1 MQSFAAKISC
11 LITFLFLFAVQAS
24 TAQQTKDYIFTH
36 YTKSSGIISHQVNTI
51 VQDNEG
57 YMWLGTTNGL
67 QRFDGIRF
75 KSFVHIEN
83 DETSLPSNPVWQAM
97 MDKKNNLWLLMA
109 DGTVGI
115 FDRKQFVFHRYPS
128 TFKNPPSPNTSL
140 KRLVCDEQ
148 GNLFYIIAGS
158 EVITWNEKAQEFSY
172 RHNFFKQKDNWR
184 INDFAQQPGT
194 RHYWMAIE
202 GVGLAVYNA
211 VTNQLSY
218 PGSNTEKL
226 NAVDRYREFNC
237 MHLFFDNQHRLWTT
251 VIKQQNIFISA
262 YQMDSS
268 KFYINNLQ
276 LSNGD
281 NKLIEFKRFFQQ
293 KDGPVWVYGFHL
305 LAKYLSDKSNFQ
317 SVTNGYQFSHSI
329 AYEMVHSLY
338 EDREKNIWVCTD
350 NNGLYRFNPENE
362 FFTNVS
368 PVNYLTKQ
376 PGESSLLSF
385 APTKWGS
392 ILAGTYSEGLYE
404 YDKNFNQLPVT
415 IKGLNAATAT
425 IWCMTVSKD
434 SSLIWMGTKGGFY
447 SVDEKTRAASFHQ
460 FPVLANSIVRQISV
474 DKDDNLWLGTDNIGI
489 LKINSADIKHR
500 VSQTVSPI
508 DAIPQVQVNK
518 LMLDKKNR
526 VWIGTPENGL
536 YVLDAVSN
544 KLLMH
549 FGEKEK
555 LARELPERGIS
566 SILEYNDS
574 MFIITTATR
583 VVVYNEKSNK
593 LFLLGKPGFVS
604 GFITAVEKDDQ
615 NYLWL
620 TSTSGLYHISV
631 SKRIFAQYEREDGI
645 DNDHFTQSASCM
657 LPDGHILF
665 GSTSNILVFDPKKM
679 QLLDLHSDIVI
690 TDVKVMNKPLNVDS
704 VLALPELEL
713 SYKENS
719 VMIELSQLMYSGVNL
734 VKYRMEGLETEW
746 HLADKD
752 LQAVYSYL
760 PTGRFNFLVTVMDE
774 NGKESPP
781 KSLLI
786 IKVNSPVWKSWW
798 FYSLVALGIGALLF
812 WLDRERMSR
821 KQAIQQMRADI
832 GKDLHQEVNTALGN
846 ITILSE
852 MARLKTDTEP
862 GKSKEFIEQIQSR
875 SRNMMASL
883 DDMLW
888 TINPDNDSTEKMMLR
903 LKEFI
908 EGLKIKYNVQAYLL
922 VDKKAELLDLN
933 MKQRKDIFWLY
944 RGGIENVIKCGGDN
958 CRLHITY
965 ERPTLIYTLEFDI
978 AKVDLQQLTNLR
990 QRNEL
995 TEKLSKL
1002 KATLDVETHK
1012 MSHVFILKIP
1022 VL

>member
-1 MQSFAAKISC
+1 MQSVAAKISR
-11 LITFLFLFAVQAS
+11 LIIFLFLFAVQS
-24 TAQQTKDYIFTH
+24 ITAQQTKDYIFTH
-36 YTKSSGIISHQVNTI
+36 YSKSSGIISHQVNTI

-75 KSFVHIEN
+75 KTFSHIEN
-83 DETSLPSNPVWQAM
+83 NATSLPSNPVWQVM

-109 DGTVGI
+109 DGSVGI
-115 FDRKQFVFHRYPS
+115 FNRKQFVFHSYPAA
-128 TFKNPPSPNTSL
+128 FKNPASPNTSL
-140 KRLVCDEQ
+140 KRLICDEQ

-158 EVITWNEKAQEFSY
+158 EVITWDEKTQEFSY

-184 INDFAQQPGT
+184 INDFVQQPGT
-194 RHYWMAIE
+194 RNYWMAID
-202 GVGLAVYNA
+202 GAGLAVYNA
-211 VTNQLSY
+211 ATNQLSY
-218 PGSNTEKL
+218 AGNNTEKIT
-226 NAVDRYREFNC
+226 AVEGYREFNC
-237 MHLFFDNQHRLWTT
+237 QHLFFDNQHRLWTT
-251 VIKQQNIFISA
+251 VIKQQNIYISA
-262 YQMDSS
+262 YQIDSS

-276 LSNGD
+276 LSNSD
-281 NKLIEFKRFFQQ
+281 KKLIEFKRFFQQ
-293 KDGPVWVYGFHL
+293 KSGAVWVYGFHL

-317 SVTNGYQFSHSI
+317 PVTNGYLYSHSI
-329 AYEMVHSLY
+329 AYEMVHCLY

-368 PVNYLTKQ
+368 PLNYSTKQ
-376 PGESSLLSF
+376 PGQSSLLSF
-385 APTKWGS
+385 APTKWGT
-392 ILAGTYSEGLYE
+392 ILAATYSEGLYE
-404 YDKNFNQLPVT
+404 YDKNFTQLSPS
-415 IKGLNAATAT
+415 IKGLNAAAAA
-425 IWCMTVSKD
+425 IWCMMHSKD
-434 SSLIWMGTKGGFY
+434 SGMIWMGANGGFY
-447 SVDEKTRAASFHQ
+447 GVDQKTRVATFYTL
-460 FPVLANSIVRQISV
+460 PILANSVVRQIDE
-474 DKDDNLWLGTDNIGI
+474 DKDGNLWLGTDNVGI
-489 LKINSADIKHR
+489 VKMSFAGAKNKTSKV
-500 VSQTVSPI
+500 VSTIS
-508 DAIPQVQVNK
+508 AIPAVQVNK
-518 LMLDKKNR
+518 LLLDKKNR

-536 YVLDAVSN
+536 YVLDAATGKS
-544 KLLMH
+544 LMH
-549 FGEKEK
+549 FGDKEEVGRK
-555 LARELPERGIS
+555 LPERGIS
-566 SILEYNDS
+566 SVLEYNDS
-574 MFIITTATR
+574 LFIITTATR
-583 VVVYNEKSNK
+583 VIVYNEKSNK
-593 LFLLGKPGFVS
+593 LFLLGKPGFIS

-631 SKRIFAQYEREDGI
+631 SKRIFTQYEREDGI
-645 DNDHFTQSASCM
+645 DNDHFTQSASCK
-657 LPDGHILF
+657 LPDGRIVF
-665 GSTSNILVFDPKKM
+665 GSTNNILAFDPAKM
-679 QLLDLHSDIVI
+679 RQFDLHSEVVI
-690 TDVKVMNKPLNVDS
+690 TDVKVMNKAMNVDS
-704 VLALPELEL
+704 VLSLQELEL

-719 VMIELSQLMYSGVNL
+719 VMIQLSQLMYGGVNL

-746 HLADKD
+746 HPADKD

-760 PTGRFNFLVTVMDE
+760 PAGRYNFIVTVMDE

-786 IKVNSPVWKSWW
+786 IKINSPVWKSWW
-798 FYSLVALGIGALLF
+798 FYSLAALGIGALLF

-862 GKSKEFIEQIQSR
+862 QKSKEFIEQIQTR
-875 SRNMMASL
+875 SRNMMSSL

-888 TINPDNDSTEKMMLR
+888 AINPDNDSTEKMMLR

-908 EGLKIKYNVQAYLL
+908 EGLKNKHNVQAYLL
-922 VDKKAELLDLN
+922 VDKKAEQLNLN
-933 MKQRKDIFWLY
+933 MKQRKEIFWLC

-965 ERPTLIYTLEFDI
+965 EKPVLIYTLEFDI
-978 AKVDLQQLTNLR
+978 ANVDMQQLTNLR

>member
-1 MQSFAAKISC
+1 VQS
-11 LITFLFLFAVQAS
+11 S

-36 YTKSSGIISHQVNTI
+36 YTKNSGIISHQVNTI

-75 KSFVHIEN
+75 KTFSHIEN
-83 DETSLPSNPVWQAM
+83 DETSLPSNPVWQVM

-115 FDRKQFVFHRYPS
+115 FDRKQFVFHSYPAV
-128 TFKNPPSPNTSL
+128 FKNPPSPNTSL

-148 GNLFYIIAGS
+148 GNLFYLIARS
-158 EVITWNEKAQEFSY
+158 ELITWNEKAQEFSY
-172 RHNFFKQKDNWR
+172 RHNFFKQKDDWR
-184 INDFAQQPGT
+184 INDFVQQPGT
-194 RHYWMAIE
+194 RNYWMAIE
-202 GVGLAVYNA
+202 GGGLAVYNA
-211 VTNQLSY
+211 ASNQLNY
-218 PGSNTEKL
+218 TGSNIEKIT
-226 NAVDRYREFNC
+226 AVDRYREFNC
-237 MHLFFDNQHRLWTT
+237 NNLFFDNQHRLWTT
-251 VIKQQNIFISA
+251 VIKQKNISISA
-262 YQMDSS
+262 YQIDSN

-293 KDGPVWVYGFHL
+293 KDGPVWAYGFHL
-305 LAKYLSDKSNFQ
+305 LAKYLSDKSIFQ
-317 SVTNGYQFSHSI
+317 SVTNGYQYSHSI
-329 AYEMVHSLY
+329 AYEMVHCLY

-368 PVNYLTKQ
+368 PLNYSTKQ
-376 PGESSLLSF
+376 PGQSSLLSF
-385 APTKWGS
+385 APTKWGT
-392 ILAGTYSEGLYE
+392 ILAATYSEGLYE
-404 YDKNFNQLPVT
+404 YDKNFNQLPLT
-415 IKGLNAATAT
+415 IKGLNAATT
-425 IWCMTVSKD
+425 VIWCMTLSKD
-434 SSLIWMGTKGGFY
+434 SSMIWMGTNGGFY
-447 SVDEKTRAASFHQ
+447 SVNQKTRTATFHKL
-460 FPVLANSIVRQISV
+460 PVLTNHSLRQINE
-474 DKDDNLWLGTDNIGI
+474 DRDGNLWLGTDNIGV
-489 LKINSADIKHR
+489 LKISIGDITNS
-500 VSQTVSPI
+500 VSQTASPI
-508 DAIPQVQVNK
+508 DILPSVQVNK
-518 LMLDKKNR
+518 LMIDKKNR

-536 YVLDAVSN
+536 YVLDASSN
-544 KLLMH
+544 TLLMH
-549 FGEKEK
+549 FGDKVESGRK
-555 LARELPERGIS
+555 LPERGIS
-566 SILEYNDS
+566 SVLEYNDS
-574 MFIITTATR
+574 LFVITTATR
-583 VVVYNEKSNK
+583 VVIYNEKSNR
-593 LFLLGKPGFVS
+593 LILLGKPGFIS
-604 GFITAVEKDDQ
+604 GFITAVEMDDQ

-631 SKRIFAQYEREDGI
+631 SKRIFTQYEREDGI
-645 DNDHFTQSASCM
+645 DNDHFIQSASCK
-657 LPDGHILF
+657 LPNGRILF
-665 GSTSNILVFDPKKM
+665 GSTNDILAFNPVKTQQF
-679 QLLDLHSDIVI
+679 DLHSDVVI
-690 TDVKVMNKPLNVDS
+690 TDVKVMNKPMNVDS
-704 VLALPELEL
+704 VLSLPELEL
-713 SYKENS
+713 GYKENS
-719 VMIELSQLMYSGVNL
+719 VIIELSQLMYAGVNL
-734 VKYRMEGLETEW
+734 VKYRMEGLETNW
-746 HLADKD
+746 NLADKN

-786 IKVNSPVWKSWW
+786 IKVNSPAWKSWW
-798 FYSLVALGIGALLF
+798 FYSLATLGIGALLF
-812 WLDRERMSR
+812 WLDRERMNR

-852 MARLKTDTEP
+852 MARLKTDSEP
-862 GKSKEFIEQIQSR
+862 EKSKEFIEQIQTR

-908 EGLKIKYNVQAYLL
+908 EALKSKYNVQAYLL
-922 VDKKAELLDLN
+922 VDKKAESLDLN